1 MEFNNMRVKTILSHS
16 SSIIHIGFFKD
27 NDKEHFYSLSNNGQ
41 LKEWLLNLDGSI
53 LLLETT
59 YLLRPGN
66 EYLDFIGY
74 PPTENSNNGHN
85 IIISAINVSD
95 DLIFCGYEDG
105 LVLVWRQERRNVVD
119 DNIIKSWKRSRTIVN
134 KKIHIMNEIS
144 QIELTQEKKEKSN
157 QSNNDDIEE
166 DENEDKENDENDINS
181 EQNNNKS
188 NINNSN
194 EKSLDKN
201 NNNDLNNNKINNNNK
216 NDLYRIDSMN
226 INKSLLYEGPT
237 LCKKFSDF
245 INSDTIK
252 QAHKENLI
260 REGKF
265 RIDDITLFS
274 TQDDLKY
281 YKSSMVEE
289 FVKKKNEVVI
299 GENDFKYKYKSYT
312 NIFWLKYLF
321 INQTQE
327 ISYLFYY
334 NNKDIHILL
343 SSSKDGTI
351 CCYNIDNGELIYTF
365 NIPDFIKYACFCKEI
380 TKSRKV
386 IPKTHITLL
395 CNTPHK
401 IYLNLSKEKPI
412 NMNMY
417 DFKYNDF
424 TKVVYLNNY
433 FYLLGK
439 RGTCVVFNNNF
450 EDDKIVFYH
459 KPIPIYDIIQFEKN
473 FVIFTSENN
482 MVLVEFNFDL
492 NKMIDLFYI
501 KLGMSRVTN
510 LIYIN
515 DILYVTNADKNIYS
529 IDVKMEN
536 ELYYERS
543 LIKKEEEFCNVF
555 NVFYEAHKNKRKKKK
570 KGKKGKGK
578 SGVKTSSSN
587 NKKKTSPTKKKK

>member
-1 MEFNNMRVKTILSHS
+1 M
-16 SSIIHIGFFKD
+16 
-27 NDKEHFYSLSNNGQ
+27 
-41 LKEWLLNLDGSI
+41 
-53 LLLETT
+53 
-59 YLLRPGN
+59 
-66 EYLDFIGY
+66 
-74 PPTENSNNGHN
+74 
-85 IIISAINVSD
+85 
-95 DLIFCGYEDG
+95 
-105 LVLVWRQERRNVVD
+105 
-119 DNIIKSWKRSRTIVN
+119 N

-144 QIELTQEKKEKSN
+144 QIELSQEKKEKSN

-201 NNNDLNNNKINNNNK
+201 NNNDLNNNIINNNNK

-299 GENDFKYKYKSYT
+299 GENDFKY
-312 NIFWLKYLF
+312 
-321 INQTQE
+321 
-327 ISYLFYY
+327 
-334 NNKDIHILL
+334 NKDVHILL

-424 TKVVYLNNY
+424 TKVVYLNN
-433 FYLLGK
+433 
-439 RGTCVVFNNNF
+439 CC
-450 EDDKIVFYH
+450 I
-459 KPIPIYDIIQFEKN
+459 
-473 FVIFTSENN
+473 
-482 MVLVEFNFDL
+482 
-492 NKMIDLFYI
+492 
-501 KLGMSRVTN
+501 
-510 LIYIN
+510 
-515 DILYVTNADKNIYS
+515 
-529 IDVKMEN
+529 
-536 ELYYERS
+536 
-543 LIKKEEEFCNVF
+543 
-555 NVFYEAHKNKRKKKK
+555 
-570 KGKKGKGK
+570 
-578 SGVKTSSSN
+578 
-587 NKKKTSPTKKKK
+587 